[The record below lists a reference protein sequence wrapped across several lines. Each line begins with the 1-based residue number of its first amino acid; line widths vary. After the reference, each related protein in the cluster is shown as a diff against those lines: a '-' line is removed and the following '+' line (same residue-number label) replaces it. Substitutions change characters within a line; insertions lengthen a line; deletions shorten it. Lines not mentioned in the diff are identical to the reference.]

1 MSIFEEKEM
10 YLCNSK
16 TSSETFSSFVVNIPP
31 TFDGYVFSIIRRD
44 SIGKS
49 STNPTWGDLYRYTN
63 HELYYIGV
71 CIYKEMDYDFPNAPY
86 AEKMWS
92 LIGKRVLKNSLT
104 PDITLIKDKTNKETG
119 LLSHI
124 ILDNSSEDL
133 ILMNELLF
141 YKFERQTLDK
151 QHFIVN
157 IQDLL
162 ECVKI
167 QIKDEK
173 NYKEVESQIIQALLL
188 DSITNNSDR
197 HTNNWGLV
205 RNKQSNLYTLGLFD
219 HSSSFIDMITETKDS
234 SINGWTSSSISVTS
248 KPNHTGIG
256 DLGSTIVTYLFHN
269 YPDICK
275 QFMHNLNLE
284 LENFYGDIRSAPYNI
299 DKRRLQRNI
308 SNKNT
313 FINKLLKQVE
323 EEKEEGGIEFE

>member
-1 MSIFEEKEM
+1 M
-10 YLCNSK
+10 YLYNSK
-16 TSSETFSSFVVNIPP
+16 TSSETFSSLVVNIPP
-31 TFDGYVFSIIRRD
+31 SFDGYVFSVIRRD

-63 HELYYIGV
+63 HELYYVGV

-92 LIGKRVLKNSLT
+92 LIGKRVLKNSST
-104 PDITLIKDKTNKETG
+104 PDITLIKDKANEDTG

-124 ILDNSSEDL
+124 ILDNSLEDL

-157 IQDLL
+157 LQDLL

-173 NYKEVESQIIQALLL
+173 NYKEVENQIIQTLLL

-219 HSSSFIDMITETKDS
+219 HSSSFIDMITEKKDA
-234 SINGWTSSSISVTS
+234 SIDGWTSSSISVTS
-248 KPNHTGIG
+248 KTNHTGIG
-256 DLGSTIVTYLFHN
+256 DLGSTIVSYLFRN
-269 YPDICK
+269 YPDICNE
-275 QFMHNLNLE
+275 FMHNLNSE
-284 LENFYGDIRSAPYNI
+284 IENFYEDLSSAPYNI

-308 SNKNT
+308 ANKNL
-313 FINKLLKQVE
+313 FINELLKQIE
-323 EEKEEGGIEFE
+323 EEKGGIEFE